1 MEAAYLAAIFHDIGY
16 PWQYINLLNNK
27 LEHANY
33 QSSTIN
39 ENAERIINAFGERLL
54 YCPLNGYHLSDRSAP
69 STWPQ
74 RLAELTAKSLRKTHG
89 FPGAIGFLYLNDVI
103 RDYPIDN
110 AHPIRQ
116 FCVEWASVAIMM
128 HDMGKI
134 YWGDETSTPPENLYI
149 RLKFEA
155 DPLSCIITLADVL
168 QDFSRPT
175 ASFRDNLGAVE
186 VRYLSGCD
194 STILE
199 LDNSSGLLKIIY
211 RYDDRRQ
218 RASKLKWLPGE
229 HREYFDQRYGYLD
242 LSAAGIRRVVMEAH
256 LVP

>member
-1 MEAAYLAAIFHDIGY
+1 
-16 PWQYINLLNNK
+16 
-27 LEHANY
+27 
-33 QSSTIN
+33 
-39 ENAERIINAFGERLL
+39 
-54 YCPLNGYHLSDRSAP
+54 
-69 STWPQ
+69 
-74 RLAELTAKSLRKTHG
+74 
-89 FPGAIGFLYLNDVI
+89 
-103 RDYPIDN
+103 
-110 AHPIRQ
+110 
-116 FCVEWASVAIMM
+116 MM

-134 YWGDETSTPPENLYI
+134 YWGEETSTQPENLYM
-149 RLKFEA
+149 RLKFET

-175 ASFRDNLGAVE
+175 VSFRENSEAVE

-199 LDNSSGLLKIIY
+199 IDNSSGVLKIMY

-218 RASKLKWLPGE
+218 RASKLKWLPAE

-242 LSAAGIRRVVMEAH
+242 LSAAGIRRVDMETH